1 MMNDTTNQT
10 NPIDDLH
17 VTMEED
23 EAMFALEQAQQD
35 ATPTPPEAPPLPL
48 QDYALMASLIRT
60 FTKHIETL
68 VDQRFAALVE
78 SHKTLALMDE
88 SMRDAITEM
97 IDDKIGEHEYD
108 KDHKNDDD
116 IESEVSNHVEYF
128 LRQGD
133 HQFITERELSE
144 KVSDVL
150 DEVLEDRVRD
160 VIDNATVN
168 ISI

>member
-17 VTMEED
+17 ITME
-23 EAMFALEQAQQD
+23 D
-35 ATPTPPEAPPLPL
+35 APTQTNETPLPL
-48 QDYALMASLIRT
+48 KELGLLGDLMRILTR
-60 FTKHIETL
+60 HVETL

-88 SMRDAITEM
+88 NMRDAITEM
-97 IDDKIGEHEYD
+97 IDDRIGDHEAGFE
-108 KDHKNDDD
+108 HKNDDD

-128 LRQGD
+128 LRQGK

-150 DEVLEDRVRD
+150 DEILSDRIND
-160 VIDNATVN
+160 ALSNASIE

>member
-1 MMNDTTNQT
+1 MMNDTTNM
-10 NPIDDLH
+10 P

-23 EAMFALEQAQQD
+23 EAMQALEQAKQD
-35 ATPTPPEAPPLPL
+35 DTPTNETPLPL
-48 QDYALMASLIRT
+48 KELGLLGDLMRILTR
-60 FTKHIETL
+60 HVETL

-97 IDDKIGEHEYD
+97 IDDRIDDHESSHE
-108 KDHKNDDD
+108 HKNDED
-116 IESEVSNHVEYF
+116 IETEVSNHVEYF
-128 LRQGD
+128 LRQGK
-133 HQFITERELSE
+133 HQFVTERELRE

-150 DEVLEDRVRD
+150 DEILEERLNDALS
-160 VIDNATVN
+160 NASIE

>member
-10 NPIDDLH
+10 NPIDDMH
-17 VTMEED
+17 ITME
-23 EAMFALEQAQQD
+23 D
-35 ATPTPPEAPPLPL
+35 APTQPEGYPTTPEYT
-48 QDYALMASLIRT
+48 LMASLIRT

-78 SHKTLALMDE
+78 SHRTLALMDE

-108 KDHKNDDD
+108 NYHKNDAD

-128 LRQGD
+128 LRHGN
-133 HQFITERELSE
+133 HQFITERELIE
-144 KVSDVL
+144 KVSYVL
-150 DEVLEDRVRD
+150 DEMLEERLND
-160 VIDNATVN
+160 VPSNATVS

>member
-17 VTMEED
+17 ITMED
-23 EAMFALEQAQQD
+23 G
-35 ATPTPPEAPPLPL
+35 PTQTNETPLPVH
-48 QDYALMASLIRT
+48 DYALMASLINT
-60 FTKHIETL
+60 FTKHIERI

-78 SHKTLALMDE
+78 SHQTMKLMDE

-97 IDDKIGEHEYD
+97 IDDRVCAHEDSHEH
-108 KDHKNDDD
+108 KTDDD

-128 LRQGD
+128 LRQGN

-150 DEVLEDRVRD
+150 DEILEERLNDALS
-160 VIDNATVN
+160 NATVS

>member
-1 MMNDTTNQT
+1 MMNDTTNI
-10 NPIDDLH
+10 NLNDLPI
-17 VTMEED
+17 TMEED
-23 EAMFALEQAQQD
+23 EAMQALEKAKQD
-35 ATPTPPEAPPLPL
+35 DTQTNETPVPL
-48 QDYALMASLIRT
+48 QDFAFMAGIVKVLNNY
-60 FTKHIETL
+60 IETL

-97 IDDKIGEHEYD
+97 IDDRVCAHED
-108 KDHKNDDD
+108 SHEHKNDDD

-150 DEVLEDRVRD
+150 DEILEERLNAALS
-160 VIDNATVN
+160 NATID

>member
-1 MMNDTTNQT
+1 MMNDTTNS
-10 NPIDDLH
+10 NLNDLP
-17 VTMEED
+17 VTLEED
-23 EAMFALEQAQQD
+23 EAMQALEQAKQD
-35 ATPTPPEAPPLPL
+35 GTPTNETPVPL
-48 QDYALMASLIRT
+48 QDFAFMAGIVKVLNNY
-60 FTKHIETL
+60 IETL

-97 IDDKIGEHEYD
+97 IDDRIGDHETGFE
-108 KDHKNDDD
+108 HKNDED
-116 IESEVSNHVEYF
+116 IETEVSNHVEYF

-133 HQFITERELSE
+133 HQFVTERELSE

-150 DEVLEDRVRD
+150 DEILEERLNDALS
-160 VIDNATVN
+160 NASIE

>member
-17 VTMEED
+17 ITMED
-23 EAMFALEQAQQD
+23 G
-35 ATPTPPEAPPLPL
+35 PTQTNETPLPVH
-48 QDYALMASLIRT
+48 DYALMASLINT
-60 FTKHIETL
+60 FTKHIERI

-78 SHKTLALMDE
+78 SHRTLALMDE

-108 KDHKNDDD
+108 KDHKNDAD
-116 IESEVSNHVEYF
+116 IESEVGSHVEYF

-133 HQFITERELSE
+133 HQFITERNLSE

-150 DEVLEDRVRD
+150 EEILEDRVRE
-160 VIDNATVN
+160 VIDNASVT

>member
-10 NPIDDLH
+10 NPIDDLRI
-17 VTMEED
+17 TMED
-23 EAMFALEQAQQD
+23 G
-35 ATPTPPEAPPLPL
+35 PTQTNETPLPVH
-48 QDYALMASLIRT
+48 DYALMASLINT
-60 FTKHIETL
+60 FTKHIERI

-97 IDDKIGEHEYD
+97 IDDRVCAHED
-108 KDHKNDDD
+108 SHEHKNDDD

-150 DEVLEDRVRD
+150 DEVLEERLNDALS
-160 VIDNATVN
+160 NATVN

>member
-17 VTMEED
+17 ITME
-23 EAMFALEQAQQD
+23 D
-35 ATPTPPEAPPLPL
+35 APTQTNETPLPL
-48 QDYALMASLIRT
+48 KELGLLGDLMRILTR
-60 FTKHIETL
+60 HVETL

-97 IDDKIGEHEYD
+97 IDDRVCAHED
-108 KDHKNDDD
+108 SHEHKNDDD
-116 IESEVSNHVEYF
+116 IESEVGSHVEYF

-133 HQFITERELSE
+133 HQFVTERELSE

-150 DEVLEDRVRD
+150 DEILEDRIRD
-160 VIDNATVN
+160 TIDNATVS

>member
-17 VTMEED
+17 ITMED
-23 EAMFALEQAQQD
+23 E
-35 ATPTPPEAPPLPL
+35 PTQTNETPLPL
-48 QDYALMASLIRT
+48 KELGLLGDLMRILTR
-60 FTKHIETL
+60 HVETL

-78 SHKTLALMDE
+78 SHRTLALMDE

-97 IDDKIGEHEYD
+97 IDDKIGEHESD
-108 KDHKNDDD
+108 HEHKNDDD